1 MHSDIGAQGQEG
13 RRDRSVS
20 RKETWCSIYRDIGL
34 PPILIGFFSIFYIWQ
49 PYDNSDKNINFVT
62 PKVGKAAETPQKL
75 VGKAAETPQKLVGK
89 AAEMTKETNNMTHLY
104 D

>member
-1 MHSDIGAQGQEG
+1 MVQHISGHRPAPYPDWI
-13 RRDRSVS
+13 
-20 RKETWCSIYRDIGL
+20 
-34 PPILIGFFSIFYIWQ
+34 FFSIFYAWQ
-49 PYDNSDKNINFVT
+49 SYDNSDKSINFVT

-75 VGKAAETPQKLVGK
+75 VGKAAEIPQKLVGK

>member
-1 MHSDIGAQGQEG
+1 M
-13 RRDRSVS
+13 
-20 RKETWCSIYRDIGL
+20 
-34 PPILIGFFSIFYIWQ
+34 
-49 PYDNSDKNINFVT
+49 T
-62 PKVGKAAETPQKL
+62 PK

>member
-1 MHSDIGAQGQEG
+1 M
-13 RRDRSVS
+13 
-20 RKETWCSIYRDIGL
+20 YRDINMSPVL
-34 PPILIGFFSIFYIWQ
+34 PGIFSIFYILQ

-75 VGKAAETPQKLVGK
+75 VGKAAETPQKLVRK

>member
-1 MHSDIGAQGQEG
+1 M
-13 RRDRSVS
+13 
-20 RKETWCSIYRDIGL
+20 YRDINMSPVL
-34 PPILIGFFSIFYIWQ
+34 PGIFSIFYIWQ

-89 AAEMTKETNNMTHLY
+89 AAEIPQKLVGKAAEMTKETNNMTHLY

>member
-1 MHSDIGAQGQEG
+1 MF
-13 RRDRSVS
+13 VS

-75 VGKAAETPQKLVGK
+75 VGKAAEIPQKLVGK

>member
-1 MHSDIGAQGQEG
+1 MF
-13 RRDRSVS
+13 VS
-20 RKETWCSIYRDIGL
+20 REETRCSIYQYINL
-34 PPILIGFFSIFYIWQ
+34 SPILPGIFSILYSWQ
-49 PYDNSDKNINFVT
+49 SYGNSDKNINFVT

-89 AAEMTKETNNMTHLY
+89 AAEMTKETNNKTQLY

>member
-1 MHSDIGAQGQEG
+1 MF
-13 RRDRSVS
+13 VS
-20 RKETWCSIYRDIGL
+20 RKETRCSIYQYINL
-34 PPILIGFFSIFYIWQ
+34 SPILPGIFSIFYILQ

-75 VGKAAETPQKLVGK
+75 VGKAAE
-89 AAEMTKETNNMTHLY
+89 MTKETNNMTHLY

>member
-1 MHSDIGAQGQEG
+1 M
-13 RRDRSVS
+13 
-20 RKETWCSIYRDIGL
+20 
-34 PPILIGFFSIFYIWQ
+34 
-49 PYDNSDKNINFVT
+49 T
-62 PKVGKAAETPQKL
+62 PKVGKAAETPQKM